1 MIQLLA
7 DVLSANIDDMKSNSV
22 FLLKDYEFM
31 ILIVVVNL
39 TELNLN
45 DVIADEIVE
54 ISHLLDV

>member
-1 MIQLLA
+1 LIQLLA
-7 DVLSANIDDMKSNSV
+7 DVLSANINDMKSNSV